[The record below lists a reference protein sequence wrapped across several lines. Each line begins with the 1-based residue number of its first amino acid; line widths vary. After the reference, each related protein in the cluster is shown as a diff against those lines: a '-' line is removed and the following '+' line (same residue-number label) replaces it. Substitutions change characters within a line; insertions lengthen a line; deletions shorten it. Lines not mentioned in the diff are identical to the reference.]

1 MANLKDIKRRIGSV
15 KNTQQI
21 TKAMKLVAAAKL
33 RRAQEAVTAAR
44 PFAEKLTEVMEGL
57 ARRANTEGHP
67 LLQRREVHNVLVVL
81 VSGDKGLCG
90 PFNSNVIKASQKIVA
105 DNEGHNVSMMVVG
118 KKGIDFF
125 GKRPYPIVEK
135 FLDYGKNLNSE
146 YAKGISDLI
155 VSSFIEEKVDKVYLI
170 YNKFKNVVVQI
181 PQTVSL
187 LPIALD
193 GVATSGEEIKEA
205 DMVDY
210 EYEPSAEDVLGGV
223 LTLYTENMMFQALL
237 ESAASENGA
246 RMTAMDAATKNAK
259 EMIEDLTLQY
269 NTARQA
275 AITTE
280 LIEVVTGAD
289 ALAG

>member
-1 MANLKDIKRRIGSV
+1 MPNLKDIKRRIGSV

-44 PFAEKLTEVMEGL
+44 PFAAKLTEVMEGL
-57 ARRANTEGHP
+57 SARADTKGHP
-67 LLQRREVHNVLVVL
+67 MLERREVHNVLVVL

-90 PFNSNVIKASQKIVA
+90 PFNSNVIKTAQKVIA
-105 DNEGHNVSMMVVG
+105 DNEGHKVSMMIVG

-135 FLDYGKNLNSE
+135 FLDYGKNLNYE
-146 YAKGISDLI
+146 YAKSISDLL
-155 VSSFIEEKVDKVYLI
+155 VQSFIDEKVDKVYLI

-181 PQTVSL
+181 PQAISL
-187 LPIALD
+187 LPVALD
-193 GVATSGEEIKEA
+193 GATGEEEIKEA
-205 DMVDY
+205 EKVDY
-210 EYEPSAEDVLGGV
+210 EYEPSAENILGGV
-223 LTLYTENMMFQALL
+223 LTLYAENMIFQALL

-259 EMIEDLTLQY
+259 EMIENLTLQY

-289 ALAG
+289 ALSG